1 MHKAE
6 CGALGGKINRNY
18 TTRHKEL
25 VSHSDKRVGSGDKIS
40 FARPHLLHSDE
51 DEDEEGEL
59 HLDKEVGMAH

>member
-1 MHKAE
+1 MAHWVVKSTE
-6 CGALGGKINRNY
+6 
-18 TTRHKEL
+18 TTQHDKEL

-40 FARPHLLHSDE
+40 FARRPHLLHSDE